1 MMELYSRM
9 LAYLEKLPAAIS
21 GSGGHN
27 ATLRVACECFRFGL
41 ERVEAWDALQWYN
54 ANRCSPAW
62 NEKELRHK
70 LDDAEKIVCR
80 TGEQGARVHI
90 AAGRRALRAF
100 VPPPPPER
108 YRGRMVAPTI
118 PVCQRSAA
126 DEELWWAKVA
136 QERGAALEAW
146 DHPKR
151 RPE

>member
-80 TGEQGARVHI
+80 TGEQGARVPSPP
-90 AAGRRALRAF
+90 AAPPRAPSS
-100 VPPPPPER
+100 PPPPPER
-108 YRGRMVAPTI
+108 YRGRMVA
-118 PVCQRSAA
+118 
-126 DEELWWAKVA
+126 
-136 QERGAALEAW
+136 
-146 DHPKR
+146 
-151 RPE
+151 